1 MTIFQLFDLVITGY
15 VDDITIL
22 LASSSYELN
31 CEALAQVYRRLT
43 RFTSLHGTE
52 FSADKTQ
59 VIHLC
64 QSRKAPP
71 IVNVMP
77 NVSGF
82 PTEAK
87 DDAIKVLGL
96 HLDYQLKWNVHM
108 AHTLAKVRQK
118 MYQMRR
124 VCGSTW
130 GPDVLKLRHQYITSV
145 RPIFAYA
152 CALWYV
158 VRRTKG
164 TRCKWSLCQAL
175 VNKLETEQTQCL
187 KQFFGAYQR
196 VSGDTLCKEF
206 FVEKLCVSLAGS
218 HPLNVAY
225 REAKALVW
233 MVADDELQLR
243 IRADPK
249 LAKNSA
255 LRRLRRKQL
264 IRDVVKKMSHFKSQD
279 LWQKFVIRY
288 LSQAAAFNENC
299 PAIQGIWGQHNLK
312 IWVDMPKA
320 QSTILLHIRTGFN
333 GLNATLHFMGLR
345 APSIRQSHHF
355 QRHFDNNFMTLTWFN
370 YYRPLCRRHS
380 PSLLSTRLTSSQFY
394 SRQQRPRCHWAWS
407 TYWLCRPTKDVVKVG
422 AMARISSKRGHL
434 LWTARQDVAMV
445 ILSAGLCILKGV
457 VLLIAARLALWS
469 ASILASWGVPRAK
482 PCGMRPHGSGRMEHI
497 VKESGWFA
505 CRLQESGWFALVVL
519 T

>member
-1 MTIFQLFDLVITGY
+1 
-15 VDDITIL
+15 
-22 LASSSYELN
+22 
-31 CEALAQVYRRLT
+31 
-43 RFTSLHGTE
+43 
-52 FSADKTQ
+52 
-59 VIHLC
+59 
-64 QSRKAPP
+64 
-71 IVNVMP
+71 MP
-77 NVSGF
+77 NASGF

-87 DDAIKVLGL
+87 HDAIKVLGL
-96 HLDYQLKWNVHM
+96 HLDYQLKWNVRT

-118 MYQMRR
+118 MCQMRR

-130 GPDVLKLRHQYITSV
+130 GPDGLKLRHQYITSV

-164 TRCKWSLCQAL
+164 TRCKWSLCRAL

-196 VSGDTLCKEF
+196 VSGDILCKEF
-206 FVEKLCVSLAGS
+206 FVEKLCVFLGGS

-249 LAKNSA
+249 LAKNPA

-288 LSQAAAFNENC
+288 LSQAAAFNKNC

-320 QSTILLHIRTGFN
+320 QSTILLHIRTGFS
-333 GLNATLHFMGLR
+333 GLNATLHFMGL
-345 APSIRQSHHF
+345 APSHMRPCGKGAHNAKHLF
-355 QRHFDNNFMTLTWFN
+355 LHCKLLEDARKHLRKALPELTFEN
-370 YYRPLCRRHS
+370 LVNH
-380 PSLLSTRLTSSQFY
+380 
-394 SRQQRPRCHWAWS
+394 RPRVAADFAIR
-407 TYWLCRPTKDVVKVG
+407 YFGIPQFQ
-422 AMARISSKRGHL
+422 
-434 LWTARQDVAMV
+434 WTAKHMPNPAFGNLVEDEDSKSSSPPWRTNE
-445 ILSAGLCILKGV
+445 IF
-457 VLLIAARLALWS
+457 RLVY
-469 ASILASWGVPRAK
+469 G
-482 PCGMRPHGSGRMEHI
+482 
-497 VKESGWFA
+497 
-505 CRLQESGWFALVVL
+505 
-519 T
+519 

>member
-1 MTIFQLFDLVITGY
+1 MPAHRFEGKCGISIDARKILLPSQEDPRDFIWLVFERPMQACLDLSYHPEEFKEAALEFIIDAIYRNGSVKSIYFTVAALDMTGAFNHVVHYHLLCLFVEYGVPIWMIQFIWEFLSRRSTTVRLHGKLSKKFWIKIGVPQGSPLSPIFFVFFTIPILRRLRESRTLESRADMTIFQLFDLVITGY

-64 QSRKAPP
+64 QPCKAPP

-96 HLDYQLKWNVHM
+96 HLDYQLKWNVHI

-130 GPDVLKLRHQYITSV
+130 VPDVLKLRHQYITSV
-145 RPIFAYA
+145 RPILAYA

-175 VNKLETEQTQCL
+175 VNKLETEQT
-187 KQFFGAYQR
+187 
-196 VSGDTLCKEF
+196 
-206 FVEKLCVSLAGS
+206 
-218 HPLNVAY
+218 
-225 REAKALVW
+225 
-233 MVADDELQLR
+233 
-243 IRADPK
+243 
-249 LAKNSA
+249 
-255 LRRLRRKQL
+255 
-264 IRDVVKKMSHFKSQD
+264 
-279 LWQKFVIRY
+279 
-288 LSQAAAFNENC
+288 
-299 PAIQGIWGQHNLK
+299 
-312 IWVDMPKA
+312 
-320 QSTILLHIRTGFN
+320 
-333 GLNATLHFMGLR
+333 
-345 APSIRQSHHF
+345 
-355 QRHFDNNFMTLTWFN
+355 
-370 YYRPLCRRHS
+370 
-380 PSLLSTRLTSSQFY
+380 
-394 SRQQRPRCHWAWS
+394 
-407 TYWLCRPTKDVVKVG
+407 
-422 AMARISSKRGHL
+422 
-434 LWTARQDVAMV
+434 
-445 ILSAGLCILKGV
+445 
-457 VLLIAARLALWS
+457 
-469 ASILASWGVPRAK
+469 
-482 PCGMRPHGSGRMEHI
+482 
-497 VKESGWFA
+497 
-505 CRLQESGWFALVVL
+505 
-519 T
+519 

>member
-1 MTIFQLFDLVITGY
+1 MTGAFNRVVHYHLLCLLVEYGVPIWMIQFIWEFLSRRSTTVRLHGKLSKKFWIKIGVPQGSPLSPILFVSTW
-15 VDDITIL
+15 
-22 LASSSYELN
+22 SS
-31 CEALAQVYRRLT
+31 QVYRRLT

-59 VIHLC
+59 IIHLC

-87 DDAIKVLGL
+87 DDAIK
-96 HLDYQLKWNVHM
+96 
-108 AHTLAKVRQK
+108 TLAKVRQK

-187 KQFFGAYQR
+187 KQVFGAYQR
-196 VSGDTLCKEF
+196 VSGDILCKEF
-206 FVEKLCVSLAGS
+206 FVEKLCVFLAGS

-249 LAKNSA
+249 LAKNPA

-288 LSQAAAFNENC
+288 LSQAAAFIENC

-333 GLNATLHFMGLR
+333 GLNATLHFMGL
-345 APSIRQSHHF
+345 APSHMCPCGKGAHNAKHLFLHCKLLEDARKHLRKALPELTFENLVNHRPRVAADFAIPYFGIPQF
-355 QRHFDNNFMTLTWFN
+355 QWTTKHVLSPLFDDLQGEEEDGESS
-370 YYRPLCRRHS
+370 S
-380 PSLLSTRLTSSQFY
+380 PSWR
-394 SRQQRPRCHWAWS
+394 
-407 TYWLCRPTKDVVKVG
+407 TKE
-422 AMARISSKRGHL
+422 IFHL
-434 LWTARQDVAMV
+434 LRMASSGSVPS
-445 ILSAGLCILKGV
+445 LSKP
-457 VLLIAARLALWS
+457 
-469 ASILASWGVPRAK
+469 SID
-482 PCGMRPHGSGRMEHI
+482 
-497 VKESGWFA
+497 
-505 CRLQESGWFALVVL
+505 
-519 T
+519 

>member
-1 MTIFQLFDLVITGY
+1 MTIFQLFDLVITCY

-52 FSADKTQ
+52 FNADTTQ

-96 HLDYQLKWNVHM
+96 HLDYQLKWNVHI
-108 AHTLAKVRQK
+108 AHTLAKVRKK

-130 GPDVLKLRHQYITSV
+130 DPDVLKLQNQYITSV

-152 CALWYV
+152 CAL
-158 VRRTKG
+158 
-164 TRCKWSLCQAL
+164 CK
-175 VNKLETEQTQCL
+175 V
-187 KQFFGAYQR
+187 FGAYQR
-196 VSGDTLCKEF
+196 VSGDILCKEF
-206 FVEKLCVSLAGS
+206 FVEKLCVFLAGCAMKHRATNIDTPEGQALLRTWLFVANRRGLTAEVMEA

-233 MVADDELQLR
+233 MMADDDLQLR

-249 LAKNSA
+249 LAKNPA

-264 IRDVVKKMSHFKSQD
+264 IRDVVKKMSHFKSQG

-333 GLNATLHFMGLR
+333 GLNATLHFMG
-345 APSIRQSHHF
+345 AA
-355 QRHFDNNFMTLTWFN
+355 TW
-370 YYRPLCRRHS
+370 
-380 PSLLSTRLTSSQFY
+380 
-394 SRQQRPRCHWAWS
+394 PR
-407 TYWLCRPTKDVVKVG
+407 
-422 AMARISSKRGHL
+422 
-434 LWTARQDVAMV
+434 
-445 ILSAGLCILKGV
+445 
-457 VLLIAARLALWS
+457 
-469 ASILASWGVPRAK
+469 
-482 PCGMRPHGSGRMEHI
+482 
-497 VKESGWFA
+497 
-505 CRLQESGWFALVVL
+505 
-519 T
+519 

>member
-1 MTIFQLFDLVITGY
+1 MLPKPRKPKYSPKRYHPTTLLSKKFWIKIGVPQCSPLSPILFVFFTIPILRRLRESRTLESEADMTIFQLFDLVITGY

-206 FVEKLCVSLAGS
+206 FVEKLCVSLAGCAMK
-218 HPLNVAY
+218 HRATNIDTPEGQALLRTWLFVAQPP
-225 REAKALVW
+225 W
-233 MVADDELQLR
+233 
-243 IRADPK
+243 
-249 LAKNSA
+249 
-255 LRRLRRKQL
+255 
-264 IRDVVKKMSHFKSQD
+264 
-279 LWQKFVIRY
+279 
-288 LSQAAAFNENC
+288 
-299 PAIQGIWGQHNLK
+299 
-312 IWVDMPKA
+312 
-320 QSTILLHIRTGFN
+320 
-333 GLNATLHFMGLR
+333 
-345 APSIRQSHHF
+345 
-355 QRHFDNNFMTLTWFN
+355 
-370 YYRPLCRRHS
+370 
-380 PSLLSTRLTSSQFY
+380 
-394 SRQQRPRCHWAWS
+394 
-407 TYWLCRPTKDVVKVG
+407 
-422 AMARISSKRGHL
+422 
-434 LWTARQDVAMV
+434 
-445 ILSAGLCILKGV
+445 
-457 VLLIAARLALWS
+457 
-469 ASILASWGVPRAK
+469 
-482 PCGMRPHGSGRMEHI
+482 PHG
-497 VKESGWFA
+497 
-505 CRLQESGWFALVVL
+505 
-519 T
+519 

>member
-22 LASSSYELN
+22 LPSSSYEWN
-31 CEALAQVYRRLT
+31 YEALAQVYRRLT

-96 HLDYQLKWNVHM
+96 HLDYQLKWNVHI
-108 AHTLAKVRQK
+108 AHVSKFTLSNQIPVLSLTHCLQTLAKVRQK

-196 VSGDTLCKEF
+196 VSGDILCKEF
-206 FVEKLCVSLAGS
+206 FVEKLCVFLAGCAMK
-218 HPLNVAY
+218 HRATNIDTPEGQALLRTWLFVA
-225 REAKALVW
+225 
-233 MVADDELQLR
+233 
-243 IRADPK
+243 
-249 LAKNSA
+249 
-255 LRRLRRKQL
+255 
-264 IRDVVKKMSHFKSQD
+264 
-279 LWQKFVIRY
+279 
-288 LSQAAAFNENC
+288 
-299 PAIQGIWGQHNLK
+299 
-312 IWVDMPKA
+312 
-320 QSTILLHIRTGFN
+320 TGF
-333 GLNATLHFMGLR
+333 
-345 APSIRQSHHF
+345 
-355 QRHFDNNFMTLTWFN
+355 
-370 YYRPLCRRHS
+370 
-380 PSLLSTRLTSSQFY
+380 LLLTS
-394 SRQQRPRCHWAWS
+394 
-407 TYWLCRPTKDVVKVG
+407 
-422 AMARISSKRGHL
+422 
-434 LWTARQDVAMV
+434 
-445 ILSAGLCILKGV
+445 
-457 VLLIAARLALWS
+457 
-469 ASILASWGVPRAK
+469 
-482 PCGMRPHGSGRMEHI
+482 
-497 VKESGWFA
+497 ES
-505 CRLQESGWFALVVL
+505 
-519 T
+519 

>member
-1 MTIFQLFDLVITGY
+1 MPVHKAKGKCGISIYALKMLLPSQEDPRDFITLVFERPMQACPPRSLLSPGGVQEGSDGHATQTSEAEVFAKECSPPSPILFVFFTIPILRRLRESRTLESEADMTIFQLFDLVITGY

-152 CALWYV
+152 CALCTR
-158 VRRTKG
+158 RRTS
-164 TRCKWSLCQAL
+164 TRPRAKRCCGPGFLWPNRRGLTAE
-175 VNKLETEQTQCL
+175 VME
-187 KQFFGAYQR
+187 A
-196 VSGDTLCKEF
+196 
-206 FVEKLCVSLAGS
+206 

-249 LAKNSA
+249 LAKDSA

-333 GLNATLHFMGLR
+333 GLNATLHFMGL
-345 APSIRQSHHF
+345 APSHMCPCGKGVHNAKHLFLHCKLLEDARKHL
-355 QRHFDNNFMTLTWFN
+355 RKA
-370 YYRPLCRRHS
+370 
-380 PSLLSTRLTSSQFY
+380 LLS
-394 SRQQRPRCHWAWS
+394 
-407 TYWLCRPTKDVVKVG
+407 
-422 AMARISSKRGHL
+422 
-434 LWTARQDVAMV
+434 
-445 ILSAGLCILKGV
+445 
-457 VLLIAARLALWS
+457 
-469 ASILASWGVPRAK
+469 
-482 PCGMRPHGSGRMEHI
+482 
-497 VKESGWFA
+497 
-505 CRLQESGWFALVVL
+505 
-519 T
+519 

>member
-1 MTIFQLFDLVITGY
+1 MPVHKAKGKCGISIYALKMLLPSQEDPRDFITLVFERPMQACSPRS
-15 VDDITIL
+15 L
-22 LASSSYELN
+22 LSPGGVQEGSDGHATQTSEAEVFAKEASPDYPAFEEVLDQDRCSS
-31 CEALAQVYRRLT
+31 
-43 RFTSLHGTE
+43 G
-52 FSADKTQ
+52 ADKTQ

-96 HLDYQLKWNVHM
+96 HLDYQLKWNVHIT
-108 AHTLAKVRQK
+108 HTLAKVRQK

-145 RPIFAYA
+145 RPIFAYT

-187 KQFFGAYQR
+187 KQFFA
-196 VSGDTLCKEF
+196 
-206 FVEKLCVSLAGS
+206 

-249 LAKNSA
+249 LAENSA

-264 IRDVVKKMSHFKSQD
+264 IGDVVKKMSHFKSQD

-333 GLNATLHFMGLR
+333 GLNATLHL
-345 APSIRQSHHF
+345 
-355 QRHFDNNFMTLTWFN
+355 DL
-370 YYRPLCRRHS
+370 
-380 PSLLSTRLTSSQFY
+380 
-394 SRQQRPRCHWAWS
+394 
-407 TYWLCRPTKDVVKVG
+407 
-422 AMARISSKRGHL
+422 
-434 LWTARQDVAMV
+434 
-445 ILSAGLCILKGV
+445 
-457 VLLIAARLALWS
+457 
-469 ASILASWGVPRAK
+469 
-482 PCGMRPHGSGRMEHI
+482 
-497 VKESGWFA
+497 
-505 CRLQESGWFALVVL
+505 
-519 T
+519 

>member
-1 MTIFQLFDLVITGY
+1 MLPKPRKPKYSPKRYHPTTLLSKKFWIKIGVPQCSPLSPILFVFFTIPILRRLRESRTLESEADMTIFQLFDLVITGY

-279 LWQKFVIRY
+279 LWQKFVIR
-288 LSQAAAFNENC
+288 SAAFNENC

-333 GLNATLHFMGLR
+333 GLNATLHFMGL
-345 APSIRQSHHF
+345 APSHMCPCGKGVHNAKHLFLHCKLLEDARKHL
-355 QRHFDNNFMTLTWFN
+355 RKA
-370 YYRPLCRRHS
+370 
-380 PSLLSTRLTSSQFY
+380 LLS
-394 SRQQRPRCHWAWS
+394 
-407 TYWLCRPTKDVVKVG
+407 
-422 AMARISSKRGHL
+422 
-434 LWTARQDVAMV
+434 
-445 ILSAGLCILKGV
+445 
-457 VLLIAARLALWS
+457 
-469 ASILASWGVPRAK
+469 
-482 PCGMRPHGSGRMEHI
+482 
-497 VKESGWFA
+497 
-505 CRLQESGWFALVVL
+505 
-519 T
+519 

>member
-1 MTIFQLFDLVITGY
+1 MPVHKAKGKCGISIYALKMLLPSQEDPRDFITLVFERPMQACPPRSLLSPGGVQEGSDGHATQTSEAEVFAKEVSPDYPAFEEVLDQDRCSSVRLRESRTLESEADMTIFQLFDLVITGY

-196 VSGDTLCKEF
+196 VSGDILCKEF
-206 FVEKLCVSLAGS
+206 FVEKLCVFLAGS

-249 LAKNSA
+249 LAKDSA

-333 GLNATLHFMGLR
+333 GLNATLHFMGL
-345 APSIRQSHHF
+345 APSHMCPCGKGVHNAKHLFLHCKLLEDARKHL
-355 QRHFDNNFMTLTWFN
+355 RKA
-370 YYRPLCRRHS
+370 
-380 PSLLSTRLTSSQFY
+380 LLS
-394 SRQQRPRCHWAWS
+394 
-407 TYWLCRPTKDVVKVG
+407 
-422 AMARISSKRGHL
+422 
-434 LWTARQDVAMV
+434 
-445 ILSAGLCILKGV
+445 
-457 VLLIAARLALWS
+457 
-469 ASILASWGVPRAK
+469 
-482 PCGMRPHGSGRMEHI
+482 
-497 VKESGWFA
+497 
-505 CRLQESGWFALVVL
+505 
-519 T
+519 

>member
-96 HLDYQLKWNVHM
+96 HLDYQLKWNVHI
-108 AHTLAKVRQK
+108 AHVNPRVRQK

-175 VNKLETEQTQCL
+175 VNKLETEQSQCL

-196 VSGDTLCKEF
+196 VSGDILCKEF
-206 FVEKLCVSLAGS
+206 FVEKLCVFLAGCAMKHRVTNIDTPEGQALLRTWLFVANRRGLTAEVMEA

-249 LAKNSA
+249 LAKNPA
-255 LRRLRRKQL
+255 LQWLRRKQL

-279 LWQKFVIRY
+279 LWQKFFIRY
-288 LSQAAAFNENC
+288 LSQAAAFNEIC
-299 PAIQGIWGQHNLK
+299 PVVQGIWGQHNL
-312 IWVDMPKA
+312 
-320 QSTILLHIRTGFN
+320 
-333 GLNATLHFMGLR
+333 
-345 APSIRQSHHF
+345 
-355 QRHFDNNFMTLTWFN
+355 
-370 YYRPLCRRHS
+370 
-380 PSLLSTRLTSSQFY
+380 
-394 SRQQRPRCHWAWS
+394 
-407 TYWLCRPTKDVVKVG
+407 
-422 AMARISSKRGHL
+422 RI
-434 LWTARQDVAMV
+434 
-445 ILSAGLCILKGV
+445 
-457 VLLIAARLALWS
+457 
-469 ASILASWGVPRAK
+469 
-482 PCGMRPHGSGRMEHI
+482 
-497 VKESGWFA
+497 
-505 CRLQESGWFALVVL
+505 
-519 T
+519 